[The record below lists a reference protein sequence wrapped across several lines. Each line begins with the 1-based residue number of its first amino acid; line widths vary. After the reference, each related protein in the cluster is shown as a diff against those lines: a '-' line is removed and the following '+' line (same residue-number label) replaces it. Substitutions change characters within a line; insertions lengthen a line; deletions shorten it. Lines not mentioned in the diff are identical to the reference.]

1 MGRSTWPGPTTVR
14 RPVVDGF
21 GCHSVNRL
29 GWLGPMGT
37 DPVQRHGGIGTA
49 LLSAIATDL
58 QAAGLST
65 VEVAWVGPVGFYA
78 NAAGA
83 TVSRTFRSLRASA
96 RRRA

>member
-1 MGRSTWPGPTTVR
+1 
-14 RPVVDGF
+14 
-21 GCHSVNRL
+21 
-29 GWLGPMGT
+29 MGT
-37 DPVQRHGGIGTA
+37 DPVQRHGGVGNA

-58 QAAGLST
+58 MAAGLQS

-83 TVSRTFRSLRASA
+83 TVSRTFRTLSLS